1 VSRFCRKALLL
12 VAFSVALVCNL
23 TLGLLTTLAVLE
35 DFRDPL
41 ILALVCLLVSV
52 IGICQE
58 PVTSLYMTETGNNA
72 TNGLVT
78 LFNNLFYLGYSYLL
92 PLMITEWPRGPTMF
106 MINAG
111 VCLMALVYIG
121 AYLRETKGLSDVQK
135 KSLYS
140 KI

>member
-1 VSRFCRKALLL
+1 M
-12 VAFSVALVCNL
+12 AFSVALACNL
-23 TLGLLTTLAVLE
+23 TLGLLTSLAVLE

-58 PVTSLYMTETGNNA
+58 PVTSLYLTETGNNA

-92 PLMITEWPRGPTMF
+92 PLMITEWPRAPIMF
-106 MINAG
+106 MVNTA
-111 VCLMALVYIG
+111 VCLMAVAYIG
-121 AYLRETKGLSDVQK
+121 AFLKETKGLSDAQK
-135 KSLYS
+135 KCLYCR
-140 KI
+140 I